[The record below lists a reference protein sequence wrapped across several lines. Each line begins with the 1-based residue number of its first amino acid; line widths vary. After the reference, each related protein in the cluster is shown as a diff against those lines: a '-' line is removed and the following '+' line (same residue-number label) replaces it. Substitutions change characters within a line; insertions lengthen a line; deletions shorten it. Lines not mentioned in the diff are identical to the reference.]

1 MTDISPLCF
10 GCEPLG
16 GTDGGK
22 IDLTSIEN
30 AINKALDL
38 GINFFD
44 TAGVYGLGL
53 SEERLSRILGNRRND
68 VIIATKGGLSWKESK
83 FKRSTVIK
91 DSSPNAIRKD
101 VENSLRRLRLE
112 SLPIFFIHWPDNN
125 IPLEDTF
132 IELLKLKNDG
142 KINSIGCSNF
152 SEQQLFKACEV
163 TKIDY
168 VQIPINI
175 LNKPLDKSISDI
187 CTKNKIK
194 VIAYNVLSNGLLSGK
209 FNINTKFQE
218 NDRRYRLQQFKGI
231 DYINNLEKVENLKLK
246 AAKMNIS
253 LLNYVI
259 NYVLTQKNVH
269 SAVIGIK
276 NSKQLLENYSIIF
289 KQRL

>member
-1 MTDISPLCF
+1 MKDVSPLCF

-16 GTDGGK
+16 GTDWGE
-22 IDLTSIEN
+22 IDLASIEN

-44 TAGVYGLGL
+44 TAGIYGLGL

-68 VIIATKGGLSWKESK
+68 VVIATKGGLSWKESK
-83 FKRSTVIK
+83 LKRSNVVK
-91 DSSPNAIRKD
+91 DSSPSAIRKD
-101 VENSLRRLRLE
+101 VENSLRRLRLQ
-112 SLPIFFIHWPDNN
+112 SLPIFFIHWPDHN

-132 IELLKLKNDG
+132 VELSKLKNAG

-152 SEQQLFKACEV
+152 SEKQLLRACEV
-163 TKIDY
+163 SKIDY

-175 LNKPLDKSISDI
+175 LNKSLNKSISNL

-194 VIAYNVLSNGLLSGK
+194 VIAYNVLSNGLLTGK
-209 FNINTKFQE
+209 FNRNTKFQE

-231 DYINNLEKVENLKLK
+231 DYINNLEKIENLKLK
-246 AAKMNIS
+246 AAKLNIS

-269 SAVIGIK
+269 SVVIGIK
-276 NSKQLLENYSIIF
+276 NSKQLLENYSVIF
-289 KQRL
+289 KQTL